1 MNEMISHP
9 QPYKQTRHT
18 QTGKQQ
24 DTYRDTEGTGRG
36 NLECYRT
43 FHVKTDI
50 VEDRKS
56 AIEQKLIRKTYDQEI
71 KKRKII
77 REKGRT
83 NNSKRLTHI
92 RICLFVLILRIGIDR
107 GKVTTAGHG
116 FHFIHPGLGLDI
128 AA

>member
-1 MNEMISHP
+1 MPPRWVAIEYRGIIYNEKKSRLELNEMISHP

-56 AIEQKLIRKTYDQEI
+56 AIEQKLIRKTYDNEI
-71 KKRKII
+71 KK
-77 REKGRT
+77 EK
-83 NNSKRLTHI
+83 
-92 RICLFVLILRIGIDR
+92 
-107 GKVTTAGHG
+107 
-116 FHFIHPGLGLDI
+116 
-128 AA
+128 